1 MTKKLEEEF
10 NLPSIEELMPDIEP
24 EEESEP
30 TVEETQ
36 NEIVK
41 YKDDLSIA
49 ERADAALPMVTGM
62 EELDREM
69 DAYASKAMATFDD
82 LVDLGRNVEDRHAAP
97 IFDSA
102 SKMLAAAL
110 QAKQAK
116 MDKKMKMIELQMRQQ
131 RIQQEEKK
139 TDAYVKDKLGT
150 DEDTEEATG
159 RIIGD
164 RSELLAEIMTKMKN
178 DDKQYYGE
186 DVMKSFT
193 QYLAE
198 SDKTWKFC
206 IKTVHQLTDEQCDRI
221 ENHLMKYDSKGL
233 SGEKKTI
240 LQSAPRDFPQHR
252 GYEVYMYEF
261 ETDRIVTANQVQN
274 EIGNMLGLKDG
285 VLKVKGEHE
294 TDVDIKEEHFEP
306 EEVPADELSGE
317 KHNANLIK
325 ELLKLR
331 KEKEKGNE

>member
-69 DAYASKAMATFDD
+69 DAYATKAMATFDD

-150 DEDTEEATG
+150 DEDTEEVTG

-164 RSELLAEIMTKMKN
+164 RSELLAEIMNKMKN

-193 QYLAE
+193 QYLVE
-198 SDKTWKFC
+198 SNKTWNFC
-206 IKTVHQLTDEQCDRI
+206 IKTIHQLTDEQCDRI
-221 ENHLMKYDSKGL
+221 EKHLNKYDSTGL
-233 SGEKKTI
+233 SAEKKTI
-240 LQSAPRDFPQHR
+240 LQSIPRDFPQHR
-252 GYEVYMYEF
+252 GYEVYSYEF
-261 ETDRIVTANQVQN
+261 ETKLITTSAQVQT
-274 EIGNMLGLKDG
+274 EIGNMLGLRDG

-294 TDVDIKEEHFEP
+294 TDVDTKEEHFEP